1 MKMLKLLLALLA
13 ASTIAFV
20 AHGQNRPSYGPAIN
34 LEQAKQVMAAAEI
47 EARKNDWNVVI
58 AIVDTGGNLVLLQ
71 RLDDTQIASI
81 TVAQQK
87 AWSAAGFRRSTKT
100 FEEGVAA
107 GPGGARILA
116 LHGAMPVEG
125 GLPITINGRI
135 VGAIGVSG
143 VTSQQDGQIASAG
156 LAALAKP

>member
-1 MKMLKLLLALLA
+1 MKSLPRLLPLLLALVASLA
-13 ASTIAFV
+13 AQP
-20 AHGQNRPSYGPAIN
+20 QNRPSYGPPIT
-34 LEQAKQVMAAAEI
+34 LEQARKVLAAAET

-71 RLDDTQIASI
+71 RMDDTQIASI
-81 TVAQQK
+81 SVAQQK

-100 FEEGVAA
+100 FEDTVAA
-107 GPGGARILA
+107 GPAGARILA

-125 GLPITINGRI
+125 GLPIVVAGKII
-135 VGAIGVSG
+135 GAIGVSG

-156 LAALAKP
+156 LAVLAQP